1 MSQAKFAESI
11 LFFSLLTS
19 VVNLIHLHYV
29 FIKTQDLDIINCIL
43 AVFNITIGDC
53 TCTKS
58 KPNTFGVQ
66 ILVILDRI
74 TYSKELS
81 TILKFL

>member
-11 LFFSLLTS
+11 LFFSLLTF

-43 AVFNITIGDC
+43 AVFNIIIGL
-53 TCTKS
+53 
-58 KPNTFGVQ
+58 G
-66 ILVILDRI
+66 L
-74 TYSKELS
+74 YMH
-81 TILKFL
+81 